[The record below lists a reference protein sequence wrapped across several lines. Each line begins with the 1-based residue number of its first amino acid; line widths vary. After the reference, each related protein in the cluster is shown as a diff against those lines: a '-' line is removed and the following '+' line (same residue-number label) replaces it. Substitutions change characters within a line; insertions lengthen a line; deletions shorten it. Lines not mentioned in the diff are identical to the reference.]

1 MVRSARKGES
11 SHARRRK
18 ALRAR
23 RAWRVGFVLW
33 AALMIASNLAQWGWS
48 KRAEREIE
56 GATRACATL
65 RVGDRSGRQ
74 REEAVSWLRWPA
86 QESDAPRTPVVL
98 VHGSPGEADD
108 FRDFAALLSD
118 AGHEVFSVDMPGFGG
133 SERWP
138 RDYSIESNGRVV
150 LALLDHLGIARAHLV
165 GWSLGGGAALHA
177 ASDDPS
183 RVASVT
189 LLASI
194 GTMEAEGSGSY
205 GFERAKYALGF
216 FAAVVVPEV
225 VPHFGLLGDRAHR
238 FAFIRSFWD
247 TDLRPMRSLLQRITT
262 PTLIVHGRR
271 DPLVPAWG
279 AELHHSLIPTSRL
292 VMLDASHFLPL
303 HGNIPGTNKHFGN
316 APLTAA
322 HVLPFLARHDA
333 PGVPA
338 LPGVAD
344 FAPVTDTGRS
354 DLGPFEVSR
363 GTAWWLIVLL
373 IIVATFITEDGTV
386 IAVGLGIA
394 HQQIDWG
401 VGFIACLIGIAA
413 GDGGLWAIGRVFGRR
428 ALRLP
433 LLRGWLPESSLERWG
448 RWFDRH
454 TVQAVFLA
462 RVIPGTRLP
471 TYLAAGLLS
480 RRAHGFL
487 FWAGVAAFV
496 WTPLILLTVILVG
509 PGVFEAVRSVF
520 SGPVA
525 IVVSIA
531 VLFVGIRTMVYMFT
545 WEGRRRLSRDVAMP
559 LRHEFWPSWL
569 FYAPLVPYV
578 LWLAARHGRPM
589 TFTCINPAIAHG
601 GGTVGESKW
610 EILEKL
616 SASRAW
622 VIPTAHIPDHLSP
635 ADRAARV
642 DELVRTDE
650 RFGGYPVAL
659 KPDAAQRGH
668 GFKVARSKEETERYF
683 RDMTRP
689 AILQAFHPGPHE
701 VGVLW
706 SRDAGGT
713 GGRIF
718 SITRKRFQTLV
729 GNGKDTLERL
739 IWQHP
744 RYRMQAETFLKRF
757 DAQRDRVLAEGERLH
772 LAVAGNHCQGTMF
785 EDGADLITPELEA
798 RFNEISLSFADNG
811 LDFGR
816 YDARYEDEALFRKGE
831 GFQIIEL
838 NGTMSES
845 TNMYDPKKSVWWAYG
860 VLFRQWRT
868 MFELGV
874 WRRRQGVRP
883 MRLMELLQAAR
894 DHFRGRPG
902 SSVAD

>member
-1 MVRSARKGES
+1 MAR
-11 SHARRRK
+11 ARRR
-18 ALRAR
+18 RAR
-23 RAWRVGFVLW
+23 RGRAWRIAFVAW
-33 AALMIASNLAQWGWS
+33 FALLLASNAAQWGWTK
-48 KRAEREIE
+48 KRPGQVE
-56 GATRACATL
+56 GATRSSLGVQVRA
-65 RVGDRSGRQ
+65 RSGPPTSVRL
-74 REEAVSWLRWPA
+74 SSLRW
-86 QESDAPRTPVVL
+86 APREVDPARPPVVL
-98 VHGSPGEADD
+98 VHGSPGSAEG
-108 FRDFAALLSD
+108 FKDFAPLLRD
-118 AGHEVFSVDMPGFGG
+118 AGYVVYALDMAGFGD
-133 SERWP
+133 SERWTG
-138 RDYSIESNGRVV
+138 DYSIERNGS
-150 LALLDHLGIARAHLV
+150 ALLAWLEAMGIPRAHLV
-165 GWSLGGGAALHA
+165 GWSLGGGCVLHA
-177 ASDDPS
+177 SADDAT
-183 RVASVT
+183 RVSSVT

-216 FAAVVVPEV
+216 FAAVVVPEL
-225 VPHFGLLGDRAHR
+225 VPHFGALGDRAHR
-238 FAFIRSFWD
+238 FAFVRSFWD
-247 TDLRPMRSLLQRITT
+247 TDLRPMRALLQRIST

-279 AELHHSLIPTSRL
+279 AELNRALIPTSRL

-303 HGNIPGTNKHFGN
+303 HADIPGSDRFFGD
-316 APLTAA
+316 APITAA

-333 PGVPA
+333 PGTPA

-344 FAPVTDTGRS
+344 FAPVADTGRS
-354 DLGPFEVSR
+354 DLGVFEVSR
-363 GTAWWLIVLL
+363 DMAWWVMVLL
-373 IIVATFITEDGTV
+373 IIVATFVTEDGTV
-386 IAVGLGIA
+386 IAVGLAIA
-394 HQQIDWG
+394 HHQIDWG
-401 VGFIACLIGIAA
+401 VGFIACLLGIGA
-413 GDGGLWAIGRVFGRR
+413 GDGGLWLIGRVFGRR

-454 TVQAVFLA
+454 TIQAVFLA

-487 FWAGVAAFV
+487 FWAAVAAFV

-509 PGVFEAVRSVF
+509 PGVFEAMRSVF

-525 IVVSIA
+525 IVVSIVA
-531 VLFVGIRTMVYMFT
+531 LFVGIRSVVYLFT
-545 WEGRRRLSRDVAMP
+545 WEGRRRLSRDVS
-559 LRHEFWPSWL
+559 LVRRHEFWPAWL
-569 FYAPLVPYV
+569 FYLPLAPYV

-589 TFTCINPAIAHG
+589 TFTCINPSIAHG

-610 EILEKL
+610 DILEKL
-616 SASRAW
+616 SASREW
-622 VIPTAHIPDHLSP
+622 VTATAMIPDHLS
-635 ADRAARV
+635 AEDRAARV
-642 DELVRTDE
+642 DELVGSEE
-650 RFGGYPVAL
+650 RFGGYPVVV

-668 GFKVARSKEETERYF
+668 GFKVVRSREEAERYF
-683 RDMTRP
+683 RDMTRS

-701 VGVLW
+701 IGVLW
-706 SRDAGGT
+706 ERDDSRS

-718 SITRKRFQTLV
+718 SITRKRFQTLT
-729 GNGKDTLERL
+729 GNGRDTLERL
-739 IWQHP
+739 IWKHA

-757 DAQRDRVLAEGERLH
+757 DAQRDRVLGEGETLH

-785 EDGADLITPELEA
+785 EDGGDLITPALEA

-816 YDARYEDEALFRKGE
+816 YDVRFEDEEALRRGE

-845 TNMYDPKKSVWWAYG
+845 TNMYDPRRSLWWAYG
-860 VLFRQWRT
+860 VLFRQWRA
-868 MFELGV
+868 MFRLGA
-874 WRRRQGVRP
+874 WRRSQGVRP
-883 MRLMELLQAAR
+883 MRLMELLEAAR

>member
-1 MVRSARKGES
+1 MSRKRKGES
-11 SHARRRK
+11 SHARRRR
-18 ALRAR
+18 ALLAR
-23 RAWRVGFVLW
+23 RAWRIGFAVW
-33 AALMIASNLAQWGWS
+33 ALAILGSIAAQWGWS
-48 KRAEREIE
+48 KRAEKDVP
-56 GATRACATL
+56 GATRETARL
-65 RVGDRSGRQ
+65 LVGDRAGKL
-74 REEAVSWLRWPA
+74 REEKVSWLWWEPR
-86 QESDAPRTPVVL
+86 EVDASKAPVVL
-98 VHGSPGEADD
+98 IHGSPGEADD
-108 FRDFAALLSD
+108 MAAFGGMLRG
-118 AGHEVFSVDMPGFGG
+118 AGYEVYSVDMPGFGG
-133 SERWP
+133 SQRWVS
-138 RDYSIESNGRVV
+138 DYSIKANGHV
-150 LALLDHLGIARAHLV
+150 LIALLDHLKIRRAHLI

-177 ASDDPS
+177 AADEPS

-189 LLASI
+189 MLASI

-216 FAAVVVPEV
+216 FAAVIVPEF

-247 TDLRPMRSLLQRITT
+247 TDLRPMRALLQRITT
-262 PTLIVHGRR
+262 PTLIVHGRD

-292 VMLDASHFLPL
+292 VMLDANHFLPL
-303 HGNIPGTNKHFGN
+303 DIDPPGKKMDGHAAQT
-316 APLTAA
+316 LT
-322 HVLPFLARHDA
+322 HVLPFLARHDR

-373 IIVATFITEDGTV
+373 IIIATFITEDGTV
-386 IAVGLGIA
+386 IAVGLAIA
-394 HQQIDWG
+394 HHQIDWG

-413 GDGGLWAIGRVFGRR
+413 GDGGLWLLGRVFGRR

-487 FWAGVAAFV
+487 FWAAVAAFV
-496 WTPLILLTVILVG
+496 WTPFILITVIMVG

-531 VLFVGIRTMVYMFT
+531 VLFVGIRSVVYLFT
-545 WEGRRRLSRDVAMP
+545 WEGRRRLSRDVSLP
-559 LRHEFWPSWL
+559 WRHEFWPAWI
-569 FYAPLVPYV
+569 FYAPLVPYA
-578 LWLAARHGRPM
+578 LWLAAKHGKPM

-616 SASRAW
+616 SASREW
-622 VIPTAHIPDHLSP
+622 VIPTAYIPDHLAP
-635 ADRAARV
+635 ADRASRV
-642 DELVRTDE
+642 DEIVRNE
-650 RFGGYPVAL
+650 SRFGGYPVAL

-668 GFKVARSKEETERYF
+668 GFKVARSKEEAERYF

-706 SRDAGGT
+706 SRDT
-713 GGRIF
+713 NGGRGMIF
-718 SITRKRFQTLV
+718 SITKKRFQTLV

-757 DAQRDRVLAEGERLH
+757 DAQRDRVLGEGERLH

-785 EDGADLITPELEA
+785 EDGAELITAELEA
-798 RFNEISLSFADNG
+798 RFNEISLSFAGDG

-816 YDARYEDEALFRKGE
+816 YDVRYEDEAEFRRGE

-845 TNMYDPKKSVWWAYG
+845 TNMYDPKRSVWWAYG
-860 VLFRQWRT
+860 VLFRQWRA
-868 MFELGV
+868 MFELGA
-874 WRRRQGVRP
+874 WRRKQGVRP
-883 MRLMELLQAAR
+883 MRLVELLQAAR